1 MPSDEY
7 PSKMKIFFE
16 KVKVLVSRSRGSSF
30 RVCSIGCGDG
40 LVDSDILSTAHTGNP
55 DLHIQYVGIDL
66 SPTYCQLAKDNLKPG
81 KNLEVK
87 ILNQNFLDF
96 TDEPFDFI
104 ISMHSLYYLPS
115 PEDGI
120 KKILS
125 LIKDTGKCRIIR

>member
-1 MPSDEY
+1 M
-7 PSKMKIFFE
+7 
-16 KVKVLVSRSRGSSF
+16 
-30 RVCSIGCGDG
+30 
-40 LVDSDILSTAHTGNP
+40 DSDILSTALKGNP

-115 PEDGI
+115 PEDGV
-120 KKILS
+120 KKSLS
-125 LIKDTGKCRIIR
+125 LIKNTGKCRIIRWWYQCFFFCCSVHFASNPLPLCCGFLCMY